1 MIPAVVTFVNVIK
14 ENNFDNQSQLFLKNE
29 LQGLPNYDFLVQTA
43 VTDFDNNLEIT
54 INNYGQKPVSEEVI
68 SILKNKFNL
77 DDSQVNILLEIADN
91 KNQEMISLYDWTSK
105 INEVYKYNEK
115 KALIRELW
123 DVAFADGRIDKYED
137 HTIRKIAD
145 LIYVKHEDFMKAK
158 HR

>member
-1 MIPAVVTFVNVIK
+1 MDKYLRNTDKSIQEDVQKFDDMTLATCVLLIEVSKSDDNFDEQ
-14 ENNFDNQSQLFLKNE
+14 ENNK
-29 LQGLPNYDFLVQTA
+29 
-43 VTDFDNNLEIT
+43 I
-54 INNYGQKPVSEEVI
+54 I
-68 SILKNKFNL
+68 SILKDKFNL
-77 DDSQVNILLEIADN
+77 DDSQINILLEVAGN

-105 INEVYKYNEK
+105 INEVYEYNEK

>member
-1 MIPAVVTFVNVIK
+1 MDKYLRKSDKSIQEDIQKFDDMTLATCVLLIEVSKSDDKFDEA
-14 ENNFDNQSQLFLKNE
+14 ENNK
-29 LQGLPNYDFLVQTA
+29 
-43 VTDFDNNLEIT
+43 I
-54 INNYGQKPVSEEVI
+54 I

-145 LIYVKHEDFMKAK
+145 LIYVKHEDFIKAK

>member
-1 MIPAVVTFVNVIK
+1 MDKYLRKADQSIQEDVQKFDDMTLATCVLLIEVSKSDDTFDEK
-14 ENNFDNQSQLFLKNE
+14 ENNK
-29 LQGLPNYDFLVQTA
+29 
-43 VTDFDNNLEIT
+43 I
-54 INNYGQKPVSEEVI
+54 I
-68 SILKNKFNL
+68 SILKDKFNL
-77 DDSQVNILLEIADN
+77 DDSQINILLEVADN

-105 INEVYKYNEK
+105 INEVYEYNEK
-115 KALIRELW
+115 KALIRALW

>member
-1 MIPAVVTFVNVIK
+1 MDKYLRKSDKSIQEDIQKFDDMTLATCVLLIEVSKSDDNFDEQ
-14 ENNFDNQSQLFLKNE
+14 ENNK
-29 LQGLPNYDFLVQTA
+29 
-43 VTDFDNNLEIT
+43 I
-54 INNYGQKPVSEEVI
+54 I
-68 SILKNKFNL
+68 SILKDKFNL
-77 DDSQVNILLEIADN
+77 DDSQINILLEIADN

-105 INEVYKYNEK
+105 INEVYKYTEK

>member
-1 MIPAVVTFVNVIK
+1 MDKYLRKSDKSIQEDIQKFDDMTLATCVLLIEVSKSDDKFDEA
-14 ENNFDNQSQLFLKNE
+14 ENNK
-29 LQGLPNYDFLVQTA
+29 
-43 VTDFDNNLEIT
+43 I
-54 INNYGQKPVSEEVI
+54 I

-105 INEVYKYNEK
+105 INEVYKYTEK

-145 LIYVKHEDFMKAK
+145 LIYVKHEDFIKAK

>member
-1 MIPAVVTFVNVIK
+1 MDKYLSNTDKSIHEDVQKFDDMTLATCVLLIEVSKSDDNFDEQ
-14 ENNFDNQSQLFLKNE
+14 ENNK
-29 LQGLPNYDFLVQTA
+29 
-43 VTDFDNNLEIT
+43 I
-54 INNYGQKPVSEEVI
+54 I
-68 SILKNKFNL
+68 SILKDKFNL
-77 DDSQVNILLEIADN
+77 DDSQINILLEIADN

-105 INEVYKYNEK
+105 INEVYEYNEK
-115 KALIRELW
+115 KSLIRELW

>member
-1 MIPAVVTFVNVIK
+1 MDKYLRNTDKSIHKDVQKFDDMTLATCVLLIEVSKSDDNFDEQ
-14 ENNFDNQSQLFLKNE
+14 ENNKII
-29 LQGLPNYDFLVQTA
+29 G
-43 VTDFDNNLEIT
+43 
-54 INNYGQKPVSEEVI
+54 
-68 SILKNKFNL
+68 ILKDKFNL
-77 DDSQVNILLEIADN
+77 DDSQINILLEIADN

-105 INEVYKYNEK
+105 INEVYTYIEK

>member
-1 MIPAVVTFVNVIK
+1 MDKYLRKSDKSIQEDIQKFDDMTLATCVLLIEVSKSDDKFDEA
-14 ENNFDNQSQLFLKNE
+14 ENNK
-29 LQGLPNYDFLVQTA
+29 
-43 VTDFDNNLEIT
+43 I
-54 INNYGQKPVSEEVI
+54 I

-105 INEVYKYNEK
+105 INEVYEYNEK

>member
-1 MIPAVVTFVNVIK
+1 MDKYLRKADQSIQEDVQKFDDMTLATCVLLIEVSKSDDTFDEK
-14 ENNFDNQSQLFLKNE
+14 ENNK
-29 LQGLPNYDFLVQTA
+29 
-43 VTDFDNNLEIT
+43 I
-54 INNYGQKPVSEEVI
+54 I
-68 SILKNKFNL
+68 SILKDKFNL
-77 DDSQVNILLEIADN
+77 DDSQINILLEVADN

-105 INEVYKYNEK
+105 INEVYEYNEK

>member
-1 MIPAVVTFVNVIK
+1 MDKYLRKADQSIQEDVQKFDDMTLATCVLLIEVSKSDDTFDEK
-14 ENNFDNQSQLFLKNE
+14 ENNK
-29 LQGLPNYDFLVQTA
+29 
-43 VTDFDNNLEIT
+43 I
-54 INNYGQKPVSEEVI
+54 I

-105 INEVYKYNEK
+105 INEVYEYNEK
-115 KALIRELW
+115 KALIRALW

>member
-1 MIPAVVTFVNVIK
+1 MDKYLRNTDKSIQEDIQKFDDMTLATCVLLIEVSKSDDNFDEQ
-14 ENNFDNQSQLFLKNE
+14 ENNK
-29 LQGLPNYDFLVQTA
+29 
-43 VTDFDNNLEIT
+43 I
-54 INNYGQKPVSEEVI
+54 I
-68 SILKNKFNL
+68 SILKDKFNL
-77 DDSQVNILLEIADN
+77 DDSQINILLEIADN

-115 KALIRELW
+115 KELIRELW